1 MYTFTNTS
9 QTVVFDLTG
18 FTLSNMDYHPVKFII
33 QCFERNYPECLGV
46 LLIHNAPW
54 VFQGVWRIIHGWLD
68 PVIAAKV
75 KFTNG
80 RAGLEE
86 FIPADRLIKEFE
98 GDEDWVYTYP
108 EPVEG
113 ENDKQKD
120 VETRDKL
127 LKERTALYT
136 DYENQTH
143 EWIKATTDDE
153 REAIKKRRHETADKL
168 CKQYWVLDPYIR
180 ARSLYDRQGVLLPG
194 GVVDW
199 YGKVSAAK
207 KAEGETT
214 AAIKVD
220 SKLDEKIDDVTKGV
234 SEIGVNGTANAV
246 AA

>member
-1 MYTFTNTS
+1 
-9 QTVVFDLTG
+9 
-18 FTLSNMDYHPVKFII
+18 MDYHPVKFII
-33 QCFERNYPECLGV
+33 QCFERNYPESLGV

-68 PVIAAKV
+68 PVIANKV

-86 FIPADRLIKEFE
+86 FIPADHLIKEFE
-98 GDEDWVYTYP
+98 GDEDWVYTYT
-108 EPVEG
+108 EATEG

-136 DYENQTH
+136 DYENQTRL
-143 EWIKATTDDE
+143 WIKAGSDDE
-153 REAIKKRRHETADKL
+153 RKEINKGRHETAAKL
-168 CKQYWVLDPYIR
+168 SKQYWVLDPYIR

-194 GVVDW
+194 GVVNW
-199 YGKVSAAK
+199 YGTVTDAE
-207 KAEGETT
+207 KASGEET

-234 SEIGVNGTANAV
+234 SEIGVNGNANAV